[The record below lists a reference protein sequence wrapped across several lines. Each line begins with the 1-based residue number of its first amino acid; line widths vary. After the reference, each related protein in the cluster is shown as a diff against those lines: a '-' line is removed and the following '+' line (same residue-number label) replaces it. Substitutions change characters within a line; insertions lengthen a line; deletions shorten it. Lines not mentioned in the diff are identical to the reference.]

1 MNAQGTSLIYQ
12 LELKSLD
19 LAYGCKTVVH
29 HASLQ
34 LPAGQIGCLLGPSG
48 CGKSTL
54 LHAIAGFEKPTQGS
68 ISTVNNVISDE
79 NSVLPP
85 EQRNIGMVF
94 QDVALFPHLTVA
106 DNIRF
111 GIRQLESTQQQQRI
125 SELLSL
131 IGLPEY
137 ANRYPHEL
145 SGGQQQRVALARALA
160 PKPDLLLMDEP
171 FSGLDAKLRE
181 TLVPEVRRILKQEGI
196 SALVVSHDQSEAFSI
211 ADLIGV
217 MNEGEIHQWDLA
229 KRVYQQPATPFVAQ
243 FVGQGN
249 LIDATVSCE
258 HCVDTVLG
266 KIRSTK
272 PHQLVPGEQ
281 VKLLIR
287 QYNVSQ
293 SSESP
298 FTAQLLKKTF
308 RGAYH
313 QYQLQL
319 ESGEMLTCAVPA
331 NVEHQPGE
339 RVHIQLNINNPVLFS
354 ADPPQ

>member
-1 MNAQGTSLIYQ
+1 MTAHGTSLIYQ
-12 LELKSLD
+12 LELKDLS
-19 LAYGCKTVVH
+19 LAYGSKTVVH
-29 HASLQ
+29 NASLQ

-54 LHAIAGFEKPTQGS
+54 LRAIAGFEKPTQGC
-68 ISTVNNVISDE
+68 ISTVGENIS
-79 NSVLPP
+79 SVASILPP

-94 QDVALFPHLTVA
+94 QDVALFPHLTVG

-111 GIRQLESTQQQQRI
+111 GIRQLKADKQHQRI
-125 SELLSL
+125 SELLKL
-131 IGLPEY
+131 IGLPDY
-137 ANRYPHEL
+137 AQRYPHEL

-181 TLVPEVRRILKQEGI
+181 TLVPEVRRILKQENI

-229 KRVYQQPATPFVAQ
+229 KKVYQKPATPFVAQ

-258 HCVDTVLG
+258 HCVDTILG
-266 KIRSTK
+266 NIRSPE
-272 PHQLVPGEQ
+272 PHQLIPGEQ

-287 QYNVSQ
+287 QYNVRQ
-293 SSESP
+293 DKESP
-298 FTAQLLKKTF
+298 YKAQLLKKTF

-313 QYQLQL
+313 QYQLEL
-319 ESGEMLTCAVPA
+319 ESGERLTCAVPA
-331 NVEHQPGE
+331 NVEHQLGDNVSIHLE
-339 RVHIQLNINNPVLFS
+339 INNPVLFKT
-354 ADPPQ
+354 D

>member
-1 MNAQGTSLIYQ
+1 MNAQGTSLTYQ
-12 LELKSLD
+12 LELKELE
-19 LAYGCKTVVH
+19 LAYGNKTVVH
-29 HASLQ
+29 NASLQ
-34 LPAGQIGCLLGPSG
+34 LAAGQIGCLLGPSG

-54 LHAIAGFEKPTQGS
+54 LRAIAGFEKPVKGS
-68 ISTVNNVISDE
+68 ISTVSNTISDV
-79 NSVLPP
+79 NGVLPP

-111 GIRQLESTQQQQRI
+111 GIRHLDSDQQQQRI
-125 SELLSL
+125 SELLML
-131 IGLPEY
+131 VGLPEY
-137 ANRYPHEL
+137 AARYPHEL
-145 SGGQQQRVALARALA
+145 SGGQQQRIALARALA

-229 KRVYQQPATPFVAQ
+229 KTVYQSPATPFVAQ

-266 KIRSTK
+266 KIRSPA
-272 PHQLVPGEQ
+272 PHSLTPGEH
-281 VKLLIR
+281 VKLLVR
-287 QYNVSQ
+287 QYNVQ
-293 SSESP
+293 QNHESP
-298 FTAQLLKKTF
+298 YAAQLLKKTF

-313 QYQLQL
+313 QYQLEL
-319 ESGEMLTCAVPA
+319 ESGEHLICAVPA
-331 NVEHQPGE
+331 NVEHQPGDS
-339 RVHIQLNINNPVLFS
+339 VHLQLDIRNPVLFTT
-354 ADPPQ
+354 D

>member
-1 MNAQGTSLIYQ
+1 MTAHGTSLTYQ
-12 LELKSLD
+12 LELKDLD
-19 LAYGCKTVVH
+19 LAYGSKTVVH
-29 HASLQ
+29 NACLQ

-54 LHAIAGFEKPTQGS
+54 LRAIAGFEKPTQGS
-68 ISTVNNVISDE
+68 ISTVGENISDAV
-79 NSVLPP
+79 SVLPP

-94 QDVALFPHLTVA
+94 QDIALFPHLTVS

-111 GIRQLESTQQQQRI
+111 GIRHLKSEKQQQRI
-125 SELLSL
+125 NELLEL
-131 IGLPEY
+131 IGLPDY
-137 ANRYPHEL
+137 AQRYPHEL

-181 TLVPEVRRILKQEGI
+181 TLVPEVRRILKQENI

-229 KRVYQQPATPFVAQ
+229 KKVYQKPATPFVAQ

-266 KIRSTK
+266 KIRSPE
-272 PHQLVPGEQ
+272 PHQLIPGKQ

-287 QYNVSQ
+287 QYNVRQ
-293 SSESP
+293 NTTSP
-298 FTAQLLKKTF
+298 YKAQLLKKTF

-313 QYQLQL
+313 QYLLEL
-319 ESGEMLTCAVPA
+319 ESGERLTCAVPA
-331 NVEHQPGE
+331 NIEHQPGDN
-339 RVHIQLNINNPVLFS
+339 VSIQLDINNPVLFN
-354 ADPPQ
+354 AD